1 MGLETASE
9 QGCVG
14 LLEDDRPLCELV
26 FEATMAHGEK
36 LLPAIEAAL
45 KLSGISKRD
54 LELIAVSRGPGSF
67 TGLRIGLA
75 IAKGLA
81 RALGIPLVGVPGFA
95 VYARKVAP
103 WPGPVW
109 VLLPDRREWLYVS
122 VFRSG
127 EEILAPQ
134 VLALEELLA
143 RLRAGESVREGERAL
158 LLGPGVEAHREAL
171 AQARGPGVLA
181 PAALNLPS
189 GVEIARLGRERFS
202 REGRDELRE
211 LEPLYVQEP
220 PIRVPSQ
227 RPSQR
232 QPRAQKAVSP
242 AS

>member
-1 MGLETASE
+1 MRVLGLETASE

-14 LLEDDRPLCELV
+14 VLEDDRPLCELV

-45 KLSGISKRD
+45 KLSKVSKRELD
-54 LELIAVSRGPGSF
+54 LIAVSRGPGSF

-95 VYARKVAP
+95 VYARKAAP

-122 VFRSG
+122 VFRAG

-134 VLALEELLA
+134 VLALSELLD
-143 RLRAGESVREGERAL
+143 RLCAGEFAREGERAL
-158 LLGPGVEAHREAL
+158 LLGPGVESHREAL
-171 AQARGPGVLA
+171 AQAQGVLA

-202 REGRDELRE
+202 REGRDELYE

-220 PIRVPSQ
+220 PIRVPS
-227 RPSQR
+227 PP
-232 QPRAQKAVSP
+232 QPRAQRAVSP

>member
-1 MGLETASE
+1 MRVLGLETAGE

-14 LLEDDRPLCELV
+14 VLEDDRPLCELV

-95 VYARKVAP
+95 VYARKAAP
-103 WPGPVW
+103 WPGSVW

-127 EEILAPQ
+127 EEVLAPQ
-134 VLALEELLA
+134 VLTLSELLA
-143 RLRAGESVREGERAL
+143 RLRADEFAREGERAL
-158 LLGPGVEAHREAL
+158 LIGPGVESHREAL
-171 AQARGPGVLA
+171 AQAHGVLA

-189 GVEIARLGRERFS
+189 GVEIARLGRERFAQ
-202 REGRDELRE
+202 EGHDELYE

-220 PIRVPSQ
+220 PIRMPSQ
-227 RPSQR
+227 PQLRT
-232 QPRAQKAVSP
+232 QKAVSP

>member
-1 MGLETASE
+1 MGLETAGG

-14 LLEDDRPLCELV
+14 VLEDDRPLCELV

-45 KLSGISKRD
+45 QLSGISKRELD
-54 LELIAVSRGPGSF
+54 LLAVSRGPGSF

-75 IAKGLA
+75 IAQGLA

-95 VYARKVAP
+95 VYARKAVP

-122 VFRSG
+122 VFRAG

-143 RLRAGESVREGERAL
+143 RLRADEFVREGERAL
-158 LLGPGVEAHREAL
+158 LIGPGVESHREAL
-171 AQARGPGVLA
+171 AQAQAPGVPA

-189 GVEIARLGRERFS
+189 GVEIARLGRERFAQA
-202 REGRDELRE
+202 GHDELYE

-220 PIRVPSQ
+220 PIRAPS
-227 RPSQR
+227 PP
-232 QPRAQKAVSP
+232 QPRGQKAVSS